1 MDYIYLGSI
10 LQEARNRAG
19 LKQSEVAAKIDC
31 TPANISSWERGKSKV
46 DIDSFAKL
54 CEIYDIDFAYTLNKV
69 ANRHEHSKNSF
80 ELDTNAISLIKK
92 YRSLDKYGQEA
103 VEKVLDVE
111 YERCTNPNEASI
123 LELPISELKVSAGVG
138 EWLDYERFDTIRII
152 DTPEAR
158 KADIVIEV
166 DGDSMEPKFN
176 DGDKVL
182 VRLQPAVEV
191 GEIGIFTMDNQG
203 YIKQYADD
211 RLISLNPD
219 YDDIYPSEY
228 SDTRCIGKVIGK
240 AIEAE

>member
-1 MDYIYLGSI
+1 MTFGKRLIK
-10 LQEARNRAG
+10 ARENKGYKQNQFAEM
-19 LKQSEVAAKIDC
+19 LKITATRLNYWEKDKREPDVAMIKK
-31 TPANISSWERGKSKV
+31 ISSLLEVSSDWLIGNDEYSKS
-46 DIDSFAKL
+46 SNNFL
-54 CEIYDIDFAYTLNKV
+54 LNNDNEK
-69 ANRHEHSKNSF
+69 F
-80 ELDTNAISLIKK
+80 LLKK

>member
-1 MDYIYLGSI
+1 MTFGKRLIK
-10 LQEARNRAG
+10 ARENKGYKQNQFAEM
-19 LKQSEVAAKIDC
+19 LKITATRLNYWEKDKREPDVAMIKK
-31 TPANISSWERGKSKV
+31 ISSLLEVSSDWLIGNDEYSKS
-46 DIDSFAKL
+46 SNNFL
-54 CEIYDIDFAYTLNKV
+54 LNNDNEK
-69 ANRHEHSKNSF
+69 F
-80 ELDTNAISLIKK
+80 LLKK

-203 YIKQYADD
+203 YIKQYSDD